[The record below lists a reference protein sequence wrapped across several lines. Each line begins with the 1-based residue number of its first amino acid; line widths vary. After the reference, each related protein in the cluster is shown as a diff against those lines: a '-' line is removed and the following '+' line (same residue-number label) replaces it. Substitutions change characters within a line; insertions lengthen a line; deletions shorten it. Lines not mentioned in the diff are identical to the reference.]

1 MQAPLANI
9 RVVELATFVA
19 APAAGALLADLGAD
33 VIKVEIPQGELYRH
47 AIPRREG
54 IKHDF
59 PEAPHFQF
67 DNRGKRSL
75 TLDLNEP
82 AALAALLRVI
92 AGADVFLTNM
102 LPQRLRRY
110 GLDPDTLRAR
120 LPQLIVAALTGYGLR
135 GEESEK
141 PAFDYSAYWAR
152 SGLMDQMREPDAPPA
167 FQRPAVGDHAASLA
181 LVTGILAAL
190 RTRDAGGGGQLI
202 DVSLLHI
209 GYYVLGSDV
218 SLALAT
224 GQAPPRHDRRGPR
237 NPLWNHYAVKDG
249 RWIFLVM
256 LDSQRYWPELCAVLE
271 RPDLVADPRFSGP
284 VERYRNA
291 AALTGLLAD
300 IFAAR
305 TLAEWETVLAA
316 AKLIWAPVRTLTEAV
331 ADPQARAAGVF
342 STVRHPTA
350 GTFETVAP
358 PLHLSA
364 FSMRGDRPAPALG
377 ADAAA
382 VLREAG
388 LSDEEIRAALP
399 TPKQ

>member
-1 MQAPLANI
+1 MNAPLGNI

-47 AIPRREG
+47 ALPRREG
-54 IKHDF
+54 IRHEF

-75 TLDLNEP
+75 TLDLNAP
-82 AALAALLRVI
+82 ASLQALLRVI
-92 AGADVFLTNM
+92 DGADVFLTNM
-102 LPQRLRRY
+102 LPHRLRRY
-110 GLDPDTLRAR
+110 GLDPETLRAR
-120 LPQLIVAALTGYGLR
+120 RPNLVVAALTGYGLR

-190 RTRDAGGGGQLI
+190 RTRDAGGGGQVV
-202 DVSLLHI
+202 DVALHHI

-218 SLALAT
+218 ALALAT
-224 GQAPPRHDRRGPR
+224 GSGPPRHDRRAPR
-237 NPLWNHYAVKDG
+237 NPLWNHYQVKDG

-256 LDSQRYWPELCAVLE
+256 LDSQRYWPEVCKVLE
-271 RPDLVADPRFSGP
+271 RPDLAADARFAGP
-284 VERYRNA
+284 VERYRNSGV
-291 AALTGLLAD
+291 LTPILAE
-300 IFAAR
+300 IFAAH
-305 TLAEWETVLAA
+305 TLAEWEEILADSR
-316 AKLIWAPVRTLTEAV
+316 LIWAPVRTLEEAV
-331 ADPQARAAGVF
+331 RDPQAHASGFF
-342 STVRHPTA
+342 STVRHPVA
-350 GTFETVAP
+350 GTYETVAP
-358 PLHLSA
+358 PLRLS
-364 FSMRGDRPAPALG
+364 SHPMPGDRPAPALG
-377 ADAAA
+377 ADAAT

-388 LSDEEIRAALP
+388 LSDTEIRAAM
-399 TPKQ
+399 KK

>member
-1 MQAPLANI
+1 MRAPLEGI

-19 APAAGALLADLGAD
+19 APAAGALLADLGAE

-54 IKHDF
+54 IRHEF
-59 PEAPHFQF
+59 PEAPHFHF

-75 TLDLNEP
+75 TLDLNRP
-82 AALAALLRVI
+82 AALAALQRVV

-102 LPQRLRRY
+102 LPHRLRRY

-120 LPQLIVAALTGYGLR
+120 QPRLIAAALTGYGLQ
-135 GEESEK
+135 GAESEQ

-167 FQRPAVGDHAASLA
+167 FQRPAVGDHAAALA
-181 LVTGILAAL
+181 LVSGILAAL
-190 RTRDAGGGGQLI
+190 RMRDRDGAGQLV
-202 DVSLLHI
+202 DVSLMHI

-224 GQAPPRHDRRGPR
+224 RQAPPRHDRRSPR
-237 NPLWNHYAVKDG
+237 NPLWNHYQVKDE
-249 RWIFLVM
+249 RWLFLVM
-256 LDSQRYWPELCAVLE
+256 LDSQRYWPELCKVLR
-271 RPDLVADPRFSGP
+271 RPDLLTDERFIGP
-284 VERYRNA
+284 VERYRNSP
-291 AALTGLLAD
+291 ALTAILGS
-300 IFAAR
+300 IFTAR
-305 TLAEWETVLAA
+305 TLPDWEAELAG
-316 AKLIWAPVRTLTEAV
+316 AKLIWAPVRTLTEAID
-331 ADPQARAAGVF
+331 DPQARASGVF
-342 STVRHPTA
+342 SSVAHPAA
-350 GTFETVAP
+350 GSWETVAP

-364 FSMRGDRPAPALG
+364 FPMPGNRPAPALG

-388 LSDEEIRAALP
+388 LSDAEIGAALRGGD
-399 TPKQ
+399 